1 MEVLKKILPEGLIS
15 SSHFFHKALLS
26 AALVLLFV
34 LIHRLVIFLVARSE
48 AEPISKYRAR
58 KFSAYLLTFTAVVLI
73 FLIWSTSTA
82 QFVTVVGLASAGLAV
97 AMKDMIVDL
106 MGWLFIMIRRPFSLG
121 DRIEVQGVKGDVVD
135 LRSFQFS
142 LLEVGNWVEAD
153 QSTGRIVHVPN
164 RYVFIYHITNYN
176 NGFGFIW
183 NEIPVLI
190 TFESNW
196 RKAKRI
202 LEDIAQQVSLHFT
215 EEAREALRRKMA
227 KFMIFYRHL
236 SPKVYTSVQESG
248 VLLTIRYLC
257 KPRNRRGT
265 EEQIWEMV
273 LEAFEREPDIDLA
286 YPTYRIYQPESKSE
300 G

>member
-1 MEVLKKILPEGLIS
+1 METLKKILPEGLIS

-26 AALVLLFV
+26 VVLILLFV

-58 KFSAYLLTFTAVVLI
+58 KFSAYLLTFSAAVLI
-73 FLIWSTSTA
+73 FLIWSTSTT

-164 RYVFIYHITNYN
+164 RYVFVYHIINYN

-215 EEAREALRRKMA
+215 EEAKEALRRKMA

-236 SPKVYTSVQESG
+236 SPKVYTSVQDSG

-286 YPTYRIYQPESKSE
+286 YPTYRIYQPENKDE